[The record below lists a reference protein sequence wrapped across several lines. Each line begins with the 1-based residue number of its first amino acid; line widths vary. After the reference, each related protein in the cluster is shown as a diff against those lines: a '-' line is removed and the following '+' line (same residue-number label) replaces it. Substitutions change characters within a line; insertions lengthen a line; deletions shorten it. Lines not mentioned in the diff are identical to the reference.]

1 MNLSVTRGL
10 VWLEDKHYNATK
22 GNCQSTG
29 KPSQTQ
35 HTFTWDNLAFDGP
48 STSRDFS
55 YDALDALVP
64 HSDGSVDLAKYAAP
78 NQTTSWNVFNMPS
91 NPQAAA
97 ARVYLTSS
105 LQIPRQRT
113 ISWLP
118 LTAISTVAVGMVYRP
133 LRRIGTLAQWRT

>member
-1 MNLSVTRGL
+1 VNLSVTRGL

-48 STSRDFS
+48 FTYRDFS

-64 HSDGSVDLAKYAAP
+64 HSDGSVDLAKDAAP

-97 ARVYLTSS
+97 ARVYLT
-105 LQIPRQRT
+105 
-113 ISWLP
+113 
-118 LTAISTVAVGMVYRP
+118 
-133 LRRIGTLAQWRT
+133 